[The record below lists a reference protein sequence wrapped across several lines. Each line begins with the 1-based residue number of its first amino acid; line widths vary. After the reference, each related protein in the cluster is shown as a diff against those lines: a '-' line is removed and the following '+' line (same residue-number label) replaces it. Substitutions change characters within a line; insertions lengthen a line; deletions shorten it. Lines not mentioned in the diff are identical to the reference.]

1 MTKRWRW
8 AGLLGLVCCL
18 GALTGLRAQDAAPQR
33 VQDVIYGRKDGV
45 ALTLDVFKPAKPSG
59 VGVLWMVSG
68 GWFSAHDAINPGML
82 QPFLDRGETVFAVVH
97 GSQPKFTIPEIIQD
111 IDRATRFV
119 RYHAREYGVDP
130 ERLAIS
136 GGSAGGH
143 LSLMQGA
150 RGHDGDPNAKDPV
163 DRVNSRV
170 QAVACFFPPTDFL
183 NYGSTGT
190 NALTD
195 ETLKQF
201 WIAFGYKSREPD
213 ELIRVARADSP
224 LYLMTKSMPPTLI
237 IHGDADKL
245 VPIQQSELV
254 MKRLEE
260 LGVPHKL
267 EVRPGKSHGWANMQ
281 EDVKILAAWIDQHTP
296 KP

>member
-1 MTKRWRW
+1 MIRRWTV
-8 AGLLGLVCCL
+8 AGVLALVGCL
-18 GALTGLRAQDAAPQR
+18 GALSGLRAQDAAPQR

-68 GWFSAHDAINPGML
+68 GWFSSHDAINPGMM

-97 GSQPKFTIPEIIQD
+97 GSQPKFTIPEILQD

-130 ERLAIS
+130 DRLAIS

-183 NYGSTGT
+183 NYGSTGV

-201 WIAFGYKSREPD
+201 WVAFGYKSREPA
-213 ELIRVARADSP
+213 ELERVARADSP
-224 LYLMTKSMPPTLI
+224 LYLITKAMPPTLI

-267 EVRPGKSHGWANMQ
+267 EVRSGKAHGWANMG

-296 KP
+296 KQ

>member
-1 MTKRWRW
+1 MRRWKL
-8 AGLLGLVCCL
+8 AGLVVM
-18 GALTGLRAQDAAPQR
+18 ALSAVAIGQLRAQDAAPQR
-33 VQDVIYGRKDGV
+33 IQDVVYGRKDGV

-68 GWFSAHDAINPGML
+68 GWFSSHDAINPGMMK
-82 QPFLDRGETVFAVVH
+82 PFLDRGETVFAVVH

-130 ERLAIS
+130 DRLGIS

-150 RGHDGDPNAKDPV
+150 RGHDGDPNSKDPV
-163 DRVNSRV
+163 DRVSSRV

-183 NYGSTGT
+183 NYGRTGV

-195 ETLKQF
+195 ETLKTF
-201 WIAFGYKSREPD
+201 WVAFGYKSREPA
-213 ELIRVARADSP
+213 ELESVARADSP
-224 LYLMTKSMPPTLI
+224 LYLMTKNMPPTLI

-254 MKRLEE
+254 MKRLDE

-267 EVRPGKSHGWANMQ
+267 VVREGKGHGWPTLG
-281 EDVKILAAWIDQHTP
+281 EDLPILAEWIDQHLS
-296 KP
+296 KQ

>member
-1 MTKRWRW
+1 MIGRWKW
-8 AGLLGLVCCL
+8 AGVLALVCCV
-18 GALTGLRAQDAAPQR
+18 GALSGLRAQDAAPQR
-33 VQDVIYGRKDGV
+33 VPDVIYGRKDGV

-68 GWFSAHDAINPGML
+68 GWFSSHDAINPGMM

-183 NYGSTGT
+183 NYGSTGV

-201 WIAFGYKSREPD
+201 WVAFGYKSREPE
-213 ELIRVARADSP
+213 ELVRVARADSP
-224 LYLMTKSMPPTLI
+224 LYLLTKNMPPTLI

-267 EVRPGKSHGWANMQ
+267 EVRPGKAHGWANMG